1 MDNIDDHR
9 FFLIIKKEKI
19 SFKNFDP
26 INVSTLTKEIFLKN
40 DSLDNIFLTL
50 EKFLEKNMFEI
61 EKRLKI
67 FIKKI
72 YIIFESDSVFEVG
85 SSFRQNFTGVDF
97 NYSQFNDSLIDIKNQ
112 LEKHSKKYEIIHMLI
127 DKYIINGVVYNSL
140 PDNEKIDELVVQVN
154 FICLENIIVEKFKEI
169 FLKYQIS
176 LSKILYFNY
185 LQKQNNF
192 SSENIIQIANENIDG
207 NNSNEVFIIKKKP
220 KKQGFFEKFFNFFN

>member
-26 INVSTLTKEIFLKN
+26 INGSTLTKEIFLKN

-112 LEKHSKKYEIIHMLI
+112 LEKHSKKYEIIQDLMEMKLNPIMNRLKNLFFLH
-127 DKYIINGVVYNSL
+127 
-140 PDNEKIDELVVQVN
+140 
-154 FICLENIIVEKFKEI
+154 EI
-169 FLKYQIS
+169 
-176 LSKILYFNY
+176 LSNHILNY
-185 LQKQNNF
+185 LNLSQKML
-192 SSENIIQIANENIDG
+192 
-207 NNSNEVFIIKKKP
+207 
-220 KKQGFFEKFFNFFN
+220 